1 MFDSRGG
8 DSSDELSTAIRAAVS
23 RRAATLESIREST
36 PVNDPAE
43 VSALLKADVFSPGR
57 DSVRSEGRQQPA
69 SPSHPLPQSP
79 ARNLLNTVSR
89 SRVNEIV
96 GAVKQQ
102 EENVMQNTAEMV
114 SSLRSVSSPF
124 LAGPLSQIISL
135 AVSLKFAKYMVSDC
149 RP

>member
-1 MFDSRGG
+1 M
-8 DSSDELSTAIRAAVS
+8 
-23 RRAATLESIREST
+23 
-36 PVNDPAE
+36 NDPAE

-57 DSVRSEGRQQPA
+57 DSIRSEGRRQLA
-69 SPSHPLPQSP
+69 SPSHPPALPQSP
-79 ARNLLNTVSR
+79 ARSLLNTVSR

-124 LAGPLSQIISL
+124 LAGPLSQIIFL
-135 AVSLKFAKYMVSDC
+135 AVSLEFAKYMVPDR